1 MALVRIDGLP
11 DDPLAAAAHFHGAI
25 VPQLAQA
32 GGDLLLAFPPAD
44 HAHRGWR
51 VAAVQALARAAAP
64 RRINAVAADAASGA
78 AIARAE
84 AYLAAA
90 PGVTGQYFAL
100 DDAGAGPVLS
110 FAE

>member
-1 MALVRIDGLP
+1 MALIRIEGLP
-11 DDPLAAAAHFHGAI
+11 DDPLAAAAHFYGAI

-32 GGDLLLAFPPAD
+32 GGDLLLAFPLAD

-64 RRINAVAADAASGA
+64 RRINAVAAATAAALAS
-78 AIARAE
+78 AE

-90 PGVTGQYFAL
+90 PGVTGQYWPL
-100 DDAGAGPVLS
+100 DDAGAGLVLS
-110 FAE
+110 FTE